1 RVVLGVEARVVDQD
15 DHGLAGDVDAGIV
28 VPAQLRRVHA
38 VAHEHQVAVGDLDLG
53 LAGAGADHHVGAERE
68 LAGLAGDLHVQHGG
82 FVGGGLDH
90 RHGLEE
96 AAVVAAGFQPDAL
109 VLRLDVFNGH
119 LAAGRAGRTALEL
132 IGGQR
137 LHHLGEVVLAQ
148 LGAERVRGGGR
159 GRRIAGVG
167 RGGGGGGGGGL

>member
-1 RVVLGVEARVVDQD
+1 
-15 DHGLAGDVDAGIV
+15 
-28 VPAQLRRVHA
+28 
-38 VAHEHQVAVGDLDLG
+38 
-53 LAGAGADHHVGAERE
+53 
-68 LAGLAGDLHVQHGG
+68 
-82 FVGGGLDH
+82 
-90 RHGLEE
+90 
-96 AAVVAAGFQPDAL
+96 DAL

-167 RGGGGGGGGGL
+167 RGGGPAVAARGQGGGHGEAEHKGGRSHSSGPAEVESPILCVRRPAGARASVAGAGRRGRRRIGHRRGAADLA